1 MEKSLFERM
10 GGTYHQEG
18 DYFLPDLSVPELPA
32 IGIWGQRRRR
42 YLKEHRQALYTALL
56 LSGKLN
62 DHLSEV
68 DEQAEAMFSQLVKQM
83 AAQDSITEQFK
94 ADNQM
99 EWVRQMNS
107 ARNRAEE
114 VIYNKLIYA
123 CREHLAD
130 CPIFKDTGQSVTVRP
145 DIFLLPPLFSPWP
158 E

>member
-1 MEKSLFERM
+1 MEKSLFEQM
-10 GGTYHQEG
+10 DGTYYQEG

-83 AAQDSITEQFK
+83 AAQDSITEQLK
-94 ADNQM
+94 ADNQL

-107 ARNRAEE
+107 VRNRAEE
-114 VIYNKLIYA
+114 VTYNELIYA
-123 CREHLAD
+123 
-130 CPIFKDTGQSVTVRP
+130 
-145 DIFLLPPLFSPWP
+145 
-158 E
+158 